1 MMHRLNLN
9 GYEPDRHHEA
19 AVAFCIHAGTDEL
32 TSPVHQHRKGQLI
45 LALHGAITCTVENA
59 LWMVPPQYAVWI
71 PGGVKHSNQVTANA
85 ELCFLFIEPSAVTM
99 PTTCCTL
106 KISPLC
112 RELILTLA
120 NRTTTQRAEP
130 MTRRLI
136 QVLFDELPQQPQQQL
151 YLPVSS
157 HPKIRTMVE
166 MMAKGPVEWG
176 SLGQW
181 AGFFAMSE
189 RNLARLIVKET
200 GLSFRQWRQQLQ
212 LIMALQGLVKGDT
225 VQKVA
230 HTLGY
235 DSTTAFITMFK
246 KGLGQ
251 TPGRYIAGLTTV
263 SPQSAKPDPRQ

>member
-1 MMHRLNLN
+1 MHRLNLN

-71 PGGVKHSNQVTANA
+71 PGGVEHSNQVTANA

-151 YLPVSS
+151 HLPVSS

-166 MMAKGPVEWG
+166 MMAKGPVEVG
-176 SLGQW
+176 GI
-181 AGFFAMSE
+181 GAMGWLFCDE
-189 RNLARLIVKET
+189 
-200 GLSFRQWRQQLQ
+200 
-212 LIMALQGLVKGDT
+212 
-225 VQKVA
+225 
-230 HTLGY
+230 
-235 DSTTAFITMFK
+235 
-246 KGLGQ
+246 
-251 TPGRYIAGLTTV
+251 
-263 SPQSAKPDPRQ
+263 

>member
-1 MMHRLNLN
+1 
-9 GYEPDRHHEA
+9 
-19 AVAFCIHAGTDEL
+19 
-32 TSPVHQHRKGQLI
+32 
-45 LALHGAITCTVENA
+45 
-59 LWMVPPQYAVWI
+59 
-71 PGGVKHSNQVTANA
+71 
-85 ELCFLFIEPSAVTM
+85 
-99 PTTCCTL
+99 
-106 KISPLC
+106 
-112 RELILTLA
+112 
-120 NRTTTQRAEP
+120 
-130 MTRRLI
+130 
-136 QVLFDELPQQPQQQL
+136 
-151 YLPVSS
+151 
-157 HPKIRTMVE
+157 
-166 MMAKGPVEWG
+166 MAKEPVEAHR
-176 SLGQW
+176 QR

-246 KGLGQ
+246 KGRA

>member
-1 MMHRLNLN
+1 M
-9 GYEPDRHHEA
+9 
-19 AVAFCIHAGTDEL
+19 L
-32 TSPVHQHRKGQLI
+32 TH
-45 LALHGAITCTVENA
+45 
-59 LWMVPPQYAVWI
+59 W
-71 PGGVKHSNQVTANA
+71 VTAQ
-85 ELCFLFIEPSAVTM
+85 ECVGMSCFPKHE
-99 PTTCCTL
+99 
-106 KISPLC
+106 
-112 RELILTLA
+112 
-120 NRTTTQRAEP
+120 
-130 MTRRLI
+130 
-136 QVLFDELPQQPQQQL
+136 
-151 YLPVSS
+151 VS
-157 HPKIRTMVE
+157 IR
-166 MMAKGPVEWG
+166 
-176 SLGQW
+176 
-181 AGFFAMSE
+181 

>member
-1 MMHRLNLN
+1 MHRLNLN

-136 QVLFDELPQQPQQQL
+136 QVLFDELPQQPQQQ
-151 YLPVSS
+151 
-157 HPKIRTMVE
+157 
-166 MMAKGPVEWG
+166 WG

-181 AGFFAMSE
+181 ARFFAMSE